1 MPELP
6 EVETVRRAL
15 EPHLAGARFEKVWT
29 SGLPL
34 RLARP
39 LDVRRLR
46 KASVGR
52 RVIALRRAAKYLL
65 FDTDGGDTIVVHL
78 GMTGQLRIMPQKT
91 PREAHTHVVWTLDR
105 GRDLRFVDPRRFGQV
120 AAIRD
125 PSELPELA
133 HLGVDPLGP
142 GLTTDHLHEL
152 AHRTSRPVKVFLLDQ
167 RRIGGIGNI
176 YASEALFVAGIHPA
190 TPANRL
196 SRARVET
203 LRVGIVTVLERGL
216 RNRGTTLR
224 DYVDADGLAGENQH
238 ALAVYGREG
247 QACLRCGG
255 RVRRL
260 THDARGTFYCPG
272 CQSR

>member
-15 EPHLAGARFEKVWT
+15 EPHLTGARVEKVWT

-46 KASVGR
+46 AASVGQR
-52 RVIALRRAAKYLL
+52 LIALRRAAKYLL
-65 FDTDGGDTIVVHL
+65 IETSSGDTLVVHL
-78 GMTGQLRIMPQKT
+78 GMTGRLRVVPST
-91 PREAHTHVVWTLDR
+91 TRREPHTHVVWSLDG
-105 GRDLRFVDPRRFGQV
+105 GRDLRFVDPRRFGMV
-120 AAIRD
+120 ATVGD
-125 PSELPELA
+125 PAEMPELA

-142 GLTTDHLHEL
+142 ELTANHLYDLVH
-152 AHRTSRPVKVFLLDQ
+152 ATRRVVKVFLLDQ
-167 RRIGGIGNI
+167 RRIAGIGNI

-203 LRVGIVTVLERGL
+203 LRVGIITVLERGL

-247 QACLRCGG
+247 QACMRCEG

-260 THDARGTFYCPG
+260 THDARGTFYCPR

>member
-15 EPHLAGARFEKVWT
+15 EPHLAGARIEKLWT

-39 LDVRRLR
+39 LDVKRLR

-52 RVIALRRAAKYLL
+52 RVVALRRAAKYLL
-65 FDTDGGDTIVVHL
+65 IDTDGTETIVVHL
-78 GMTGQLRIMPQKT
+78 GMTGQLRVVPAGSS
-91 PREAHTHVVWTLDR
+91 RLAHTHVVWTLDG
-105 GRDLRFVDPRRFGQV
+105 GRELRFVDPRRFGLV
-120 AAIRD
+120 AAIREPD
-125 PSELPELA
+125 EIDELA
-133 HLGVDPLGP
+133 HLGLDPLGP
-142 GLTTDHLHEL
+142 EMTADRLYEL
-152 AHRTSRPVKVFLLDQ
+152 AHATRRAVKVFLLDQ
-167 RRIGGIGNI
+167 RRVAGIGNI

-224 DYVDADGLAGENQH
+224 DYVDADGQAGENQH
-238 ALAVYGREG
+238 ELAVYGREG

-260 THDARGTFYCPG
+260 THDARGTFFCPR
-272 CQSR
+272 CQTR